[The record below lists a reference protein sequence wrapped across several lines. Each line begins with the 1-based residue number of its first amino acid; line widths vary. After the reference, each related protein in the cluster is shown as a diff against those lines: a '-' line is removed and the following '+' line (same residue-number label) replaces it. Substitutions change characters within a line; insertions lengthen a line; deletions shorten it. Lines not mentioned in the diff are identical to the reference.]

1 MMDIIVVMKLLTKNT
16 DYATRALLHLAK
28 HQGDWIPSR
37 RIAET
42 EGIPLTFVRQI
53 LGVLVREGLV
63 RSREG
68 AEGGLQLCK
77 DPAQVPLL
85 EVIRLFQGEVEIAAC
100 LFHHEICPNRATCVL
115 RRRIEVIRR
124 AVEEQFGAITLASLL
139 EEMGSCSSPA
149 TLRSPEN
156 EVSQTSEASKEA

>member
-1 MMDIIVVMKLLTKNT
+1 MMDIIIVMKLLTKNT

-115 RRRIEVIRR
+115 RRRIEAIRR

-149 TLRSPEN
+149 MLRRVEN

>member
-1 MMDIIVVMKLLTKNT
+1 MMDIIIVMKLLTKNT

-28 HQGDWIPSR
+28 HPGDWVPSR

-53 LGVLVREGLV
+53 LRVLVREGFV

-68 AEGGLQLCK
+68 ADGGLQLSK
-77 DPAQVPLL
+77 DPSQVLLL
-85 EVIRLFQGEVEIAAC
+85 EVIRLFQGEVEITAC

-115 RRRIEVIRR
+115 RRRIEDIRR

-156 EVSQTSEASKEA
+156 PVSQRSEELKEA